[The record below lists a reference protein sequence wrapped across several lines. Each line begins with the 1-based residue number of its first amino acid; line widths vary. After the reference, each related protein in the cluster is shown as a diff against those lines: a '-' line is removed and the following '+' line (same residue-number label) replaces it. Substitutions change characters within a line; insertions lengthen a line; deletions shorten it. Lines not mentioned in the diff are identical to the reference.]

1 MIKYNLAIIIF
12 LLGTLPSFATNDVD
26 STQWY
31 STAQHMSSLMH
42 MVRTNQ
48 SLEARQGASAD
59 LEKLLQETLERKGSY
74 DYPFTDLEGISVLQP
89 EDKAFRVFTWQLY
102 VDKEH
107 YQYHGFIQTKE
118 GKVFPLTDGSDEMR
132 TVEFMTLRHT
142 DWYGALYYNLKEFK
156 HEGKKAYLLF
166 GFDAFSFYNRR
177 KVLDVLYFD
186 GNGKPRFGK
195 TVLQMKDGRG
205 QVRKVKRFLM
215 EYSASVNVTLNYSE
229 EQDMIIYDH
238 LIYGS
243 PIAQAGPSS
252 VPDGSYC
259 GLKLDRS
266 GLWTYVDKVHKD
278 DPNNVLVNATS
289 YENAF
294 KDGQNQ
300 KKERAKDKKKEKD
313 LFGRPR

>member
-1 MIKYNLAIIIF
+1 MMQYSLVILAF
-12 LLGTLPSFATNDVD
+12 LLGTSPSFATNEVD
-26 STQWY
+26 STAWQ
-31 STAQHMSSLMH
+31 STALHMSSLMKI
-42 MVRTNQ
+42 VRTNQ
-48 SLEARQGASAD
+48 SLEARKGACTD

-74 DYPFTDLEGISVLQP
+74 DYPFTDLEGVSVLQP

-107 YQYHGFIQTKE
+107 YTYHGFIQTKE
-118 GKVFPLTDGSDEMR
+118 GQVFPLTDGSDEMR

-166 GFDAFSFYNRR
+166 GYDAFSFYNRR

-205 QVRKVKRFLM
+205 QIRKVKRFLM
-215 EYSASVNVTLNYSE
+215 EYSSSVNVTLNYSE
-229 EQDMIIYDH
+229 EQEMIIYDH

-259 GLKLDRS
+259 GLKLERS

-289 YENAF
+289 YEDAF

-300 KKERAKDKKKEKD
+300 KKARAKDKKKEKD
-313 LFGRPR
+313 LFGRQR